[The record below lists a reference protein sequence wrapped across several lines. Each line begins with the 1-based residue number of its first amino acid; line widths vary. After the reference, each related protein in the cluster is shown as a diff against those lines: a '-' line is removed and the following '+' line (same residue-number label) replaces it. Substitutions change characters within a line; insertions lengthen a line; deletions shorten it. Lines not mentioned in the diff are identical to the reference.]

1 MDRTGGLEGL
11 EVLSEVECLALLVR
25 GCVGRLGF
33 IVGGRPVVLPVN
45 YSADELGVVV
55 FRTAAGSL
63 LTAVAHQ
70 PVAFEIDGVDPAH
83 RTGWSVAVQ
92 GEATELTELGT
103 PGVDRLRAMPVV
115 TWAPGQRD
123 PMVRDHAG
131 AGHRPPPPRPGPGG
145 RRRLVR
151 GHRRL
156 SLCV

>member
-1 MDRTGGLEGL
+1 MDGTGALEGL
-11 EVLSEVECLALLVR
+11 EVLSEAECLGLLAR
-25 GCVGRLGF
+25 GCVGRVGF
-33 IVGGRPVVLPVN
+33 NVRGRPVVLPVN
-45 YSADELGVVV
+45 YAADQLGVVV
-55 FRTAAGSL
+55 FRTSASSL

-123 PMVRDHAG
+123 RWFAITPELVT
-131 AGHRPPPPRPGPGG
+131 G
-145 RRRLVR
+145 RRLPVH
-151 GHRRL
+151 GL
-156 SLCV
+156 DAGGGWYEGILG

>member
-1 MDRTGGLEGL
+1 MDGTGALEGL

-25 GCVGRLGF
+25 GCMGRLGF

-55 FRTAAGSL
+55 FRTSASSL

-92 GEATELTELGT
+92 GEARELTELGT

-123 PMVRDHAG
+123 RWFAITPELVT
-131 AGHRPPPPRPGPGG
+131 G
-145 RRRLVR
+145 RRLPVQ
-151 GHRRL
+151 GVEAGGGWYEGIL
-156 SLCV
+156 G